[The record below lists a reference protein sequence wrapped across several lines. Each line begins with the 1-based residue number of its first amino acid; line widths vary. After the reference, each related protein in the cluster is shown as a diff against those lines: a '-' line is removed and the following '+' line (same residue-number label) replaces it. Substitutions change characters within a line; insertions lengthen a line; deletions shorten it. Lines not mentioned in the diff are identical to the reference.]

1 MRSARHQC
9 TWQPRT
15 DTSREYTHSHN
26 NNNNNNININNNN
39 NNNNN
44 IIHLTHSLIPCLPA
58 CRVVRELMR
67 YQIDTMQDEDEDSN
81 SPLHLACI
89 NGHVGVAKV
98 LIAANCDVE
107 ARLGGVNTCYCIVYN
122 PSACVHTCV
131 CLGCSIYGITLQINS
146 LFPHPLSLSPLSPGY
161 YYRNSTLWTPMDCA
175 ASGGYDEL
183 VILLI
188 KAEADVDPTD
198 KSKVHVGAD
207 SKSLDYQA
215 KMTIMRY

>member
-1 MRSARHQC
+1 MRSVRHQC

-26 NNNNNNININNNN
+26 NTNNNN

-44 IIHLTHSLIPCLPA
+44 VIHLTHSLIPCLPA
-58 CRVVRELMR
+58 CSVVRELMR
-67 YQIDTMQDEDEDSN
+67 YQIDTIQDEDEDSN

-107 ARLGGVNTCYCIVYN
+107 ARLGGVNTCYCIVYH
-122 PSACVHTCV
+122 PSACVRAYHV
-131 CLGCSIYGITLQINS
+131 LHFKSITFS
-146 LFPHPLSLSPLSPGY
+146 SPLSPGH
-161 YYRNSTLWTPMDCA
+161 YRNSTLWTPMDCA

-183 VILLI
+183 VVLLI

-198 KSKVHVGAD
+198 KSKVHEGAD

-215 KMTIMRY
+215 EMTI